1 MREARE
7 LKLKGSL
14 RITVEVGIR
23 TLDLESD
30 PTCPQRESLAFEGS
44 SGPQDNWG
52 PMKLAHTS
60 HSPGLAS
67 ISSCSSLCSVA
78 DLRLHC
84 G

>member
-30 PTCPQRESLAFEGS
+30 PMCPQRESLAFEGS
-44 SGPQDNWG
+44 SGTDNQG

>member
-1 MREARE
+1 MREARR
-7 LKLKGSL
+7 LKLKASF

-23 TLDLESD
+23 TLALESD

-44 SGPQDNWG
+44 SGTDNHD

-60 HSPGLAS
+60 HNPGLAS
-67 ISSCSSLCSVA
+67 ISSSSSLCSVA